1 MRASYRAIAQLQSP
15 VYDAGMIAPFGSW
28 KSPVTTDLITAGSV
42 NLKELVLDGNDV
54 YWLEQR
60 PSDAGRTV
68 LVRNGHDVTPAPFS
82 VRSRVHEYGGG
93 SYLVADG
100 VAYFVNDKDQQLYR
114 NTTPVTNIPGLRFA
128 DMILDR
134 QRIIAVCEDHRA
146 GGEPINSIVAITDK
160 IETLVSGNDFYSS
173 PRVHGDH
180 FAYLTWNHPNMP
192 WDETELWL
200 DGRKIAGGASIFQ
213 PEWSPDG
220 VLHFVSDQTGWWNL
234 YRYRAGKIEPLCD
247 MPAEFGAPQWVF
259 GMSTYAFE
267 APDRIICTFNEN
279 GQWRLA
285 RLQNGSLEKI
295 ETPDT
300 DISQVRADAFLG
312 ASPTAPASVIHRG
325 KVLRRSTSVT
335 LDPRYISVGMP
346 IEFAGAHAFYYP
358 PKNDDFAAPPG
369 ELPPLIVMC
378 HGGPTSAARNSFDLE
393 IQFWTSRGFAV
404 ADMNYGGSTG
414 FGRDYRQRLYGNW
427 GIVDVDDCCHAAR
440 HLVKQKLADPNRL
453 IITGGS
459 AGGYTTL
466 CALTFRDV
474 FKAGAS
480 YYGISDLETSNDTH
494 KFESRYNYRLV
505 APWPEGR
512 EIYHARSPLHH
523 CDRLNCPVI
532 FFQGLDDKV
541 VLPNQSQM
549 MVAAMKKKGLPV
561 AYLEFT
567 GEGHGFRQ
575 AATIQ
580 RALEAELY
588 FYSRVFDFPL
598 ADAIDPVTIE
608 NL

>member
-1 MRASYRAIAQLQSP
+1 
-15 VYDAGMIAPFGSW
+15 MIAPFGSW

-180 FAYLTWNHPNMP
+180 FAYLTWNHPTMP

-300 DISQVRADAFLG
+300 DISQVRANAFLG

-335 LDPRYISVGMP
+335 LDPRYVSVGMP

-598 ADAIDPVTIE
+598 AYAIDPVTIE

>member
-1 MRASYRAIAQLQSP
+1 
-15 VYDAGMIAPFGSW
+15 MIAPFGSW
-28 KSPVTTDLITAGSV
+28 KSPVTTDLIVAESV
-42 NLKELVLDGNDV
+42 NLKELALDGDDV
-54 YWLEQR
+54 YWIEQR

-68 LVRNGHDVTPAPFS
+68 LVRNGHDVTPEPFS

-93 SYLVADG
+93 SYLVAGG
-100 VAYFVNDKDQQLYR
+100 VIYFVNDKDQQLYR
-114 NTTPVTNIPGLRFA
+114 DTTPVTNTPGLRFA

-134 QRIIAVCEDHRA
+134 QRLIAVCEDHRA
-146 GGEPINSIVAITDK
+146 GGEPINTIVAISDGR
-160 IETLVSGNDFYSS
+160 IETLVAGNDFYSS
-173 PRVHGDH
+173 PRVFGDH
-180 FAYLTWNHPNMP
+180 LAYLTWNHPNMP

-200 DGRKIAGGASIFQ
+200 DGQKIAGGASIFQ

-234 YRYRAGKIEPLCD
+234 YRYRNGKIEPLCEL
-247 MPAEFGAPQWVF
+247 PAEFGAPQWGF

-267 APDRIICTFNEN
+267 SPDRIICVYNER

-285 RLQNGSLEKI
+285 RLQNGSL
-295 ETPDT
+295 TPVDTPYT
-300 DISQVRADAFLG
+300 DISQVRAHGQQVVFLG
-312 ASPTAPASVIHRG
+312 ASPTEPTSVVRLTG
-325 KVLRRSTSVT
+325 EVLRRSTNVT
-335 LDPRYISVGMP
+335 LDPRYVSTAQP
-346 IEFAGAHAFYYP
+346 IEFNGAHAFYYA
-358 PKNDDFAAPPG
+358 PKNADFAAPAG
-369 ELPPLIVMC
+369 ELPPLIVMS
-378 HGGPTSAARNSFDLE
+378 HGGPTSAVRNSFDLE

-404 ADMNYGGSTG
+404 ADVNYGGSTG
-414 FGRDYRQRLYGNW
+414 FGRDYRERLYGQW

-440 HLVKQKLADPNRL
+440 YLVKQKLADPNRL

-480 YYGISDLETSNDTH
+480 YYGISDLEASNDTH
-494 KFESRYNYRLV
+494 KFESRYNYRLI
-505 APWPEGR
+505 APWPDGR
-512 EIYHARSPLHH
+512 EIYHARSPLRHT
-523 CDRLNCPVI
+523 DRLNCPVI

-549 MVAAMKKKGLPV
+549 MVEAMKKKGLPV
-561 AYLEFT
+561 AYLEFA

-575 AATIQ
+575 AATIK
-580 RALEAELY
+580 RTLEAELY
-588 FYSRVFDFPL
+588 FYSRVFGFTL
-598 ADAIDPVTIE
+598 ADVVEPVTIE